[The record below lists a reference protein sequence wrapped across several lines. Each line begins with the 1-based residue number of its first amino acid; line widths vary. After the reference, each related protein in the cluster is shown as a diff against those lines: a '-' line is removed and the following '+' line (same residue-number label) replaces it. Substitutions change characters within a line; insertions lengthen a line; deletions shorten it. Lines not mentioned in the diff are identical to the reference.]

1 MGDSVIFR
9 PLKGSDFPILMDF
22 METHFRKDLGIL
34 ALSKGNNYYYSIR
47 ILNYN
52 YIYITKS
59 IIIIQKIFLNNSIII
74 MLLREMAN
82 VVQLLFSLV
91 SYFLIKDGNT

>member
-1 MGDSVIFR
+1 MG
-9 PLKGSDFPILMDF
+9 
-22 METHFRKDLGIL
+22 THFHKDLGIL
-34 ALSKGNNYYYSIR
+34 ALSKGNNYYSIR

-52 YIYITKS
+52 YIIKS
-59 IIIIQKIFLNNSIII
+59 IIIIQKIILNNSIII

-91 SYFLIKDGNT
+91 SFFLIKDGST

>member
-1 MGDSVIFR
+1 MGDLVIFR

-59 IIIIQKIFLNNSIII
+59 IIIIQKIFLNNSII

>member
-1 MGDSVIFR
+1 MG
-9 PLKGSDFPILMDF
+9 
-22 METHFRKDLGIL
+22 THFRKDLGIL
-34 ALSKGNNYYYSIR
+34 ALSKGNNYYSIR

-52 YIYITKS
+52 YIIKS

-91 SYFLIKDGNT
+91 SYFLIKDGKT